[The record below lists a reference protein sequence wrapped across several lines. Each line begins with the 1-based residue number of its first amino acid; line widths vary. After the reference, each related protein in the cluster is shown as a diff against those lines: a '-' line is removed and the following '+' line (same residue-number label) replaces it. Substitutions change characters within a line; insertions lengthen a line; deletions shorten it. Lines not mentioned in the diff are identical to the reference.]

1 MPFCQNC
8 GAEVELGDA
17 FCGSCGAKL
26 VAPSKRVGESH
37 LEKLTRVDLKGVASR
52 ALEQSKVLKGE
63 IETRLKKEEIKKP
76 LEEVAPRRERRIQ
89 PSKGSFINFPGME
102 SFSEVLSWV
111 LRKHAEALSALTT
124 EFAPYMAS
132 HVVVE
137 GNKTKLGWEWESQ
150 GTVKNLLLR
159 LPFTD
164 LPLQQLA
171 DFAEVKKGVDVP
183 AETMR
188 KIKEK
193 TEEVIEAYTS
203 TWEALE
209 ALDKSSHPLFNSLTD
224 FAEISRKD
232 DITNLKKLRK
242 FEKVARDLKKSMGKT
257 DWSRFPQEDYSHW
270 IDEASECAV
279 EVIGLEVETNYYHV
293 LYQYPWI
300 SGLGFDTD
308 IERYVVPFFIFIDT
322 IDETYLKCVEL
333 FEKCKNESGFMTGP
347 SKDIK
352 EAAIEALSNFNVQYH
367 GIYSAYSYS
376 SFAEKQSKKKG
387 YVRDEGTKILN
398 TIEKSLRKTSK
409 DGNVK
414 NAHDIIKKLYE
425 FVKFLN
431 QVEPVT
437 KRKAHYAW

>member
-1 MPFCQNC
+1 LPFCQNC
-8 GAEVELGDA
+8 GAEVEPGDA
-17 FCGSCGAKL
+17 FCGGCGAKL
-26 VAPSKRVGESH
+26 VAPFKRVGESR

-52 ALEQSKVLKGE
+52 ALEQSKVLKDE

-76 LEEVAPRRERRIQ
+76 LEGVAPRRERRIQ
-89 PSKGSFINFPGME
+89 PSKGSFMNFPELE
-102 SFSEVLSWV
+102 SFSGVLSWV
-111 LRKHAEALSALTT
+111 LRRHAEALSALTA
-124 EFAPYMAS
+124 EFAPYMVS

-171 DFAEVKKGVDVP
+171 DFADVKKGVEVP

-188 KIKEK
+188 NIKEK
-193 TEEVIEAYTS
+193 TEGVIEAYTS
-203 TWEALE
+203 TWDALE

-224 FAEISRKD
+224 FAAISRKD

-270 IDEASECAV
+270 IAEASECAV

-308 IERYVVPFFIFIDT
+308 IERYVIPFFIFIDT

-387 YVRDEGTKILN
+387 YVRDEGIKILN
-398 TIEKSLRKTSK
+398 AIEKSLRKTSK

-414 NAHDIIKKLYE
+414 NAHDLIKKLYE
-425 FVKFLN
+425 FVKILN